1 MNVKCQK
8 IAFIVFI
15 LFLLSIYT
23 AGHGA
28 EKEESNGGNESS
40 MAAAQEPNLFELKGM
55 GIKLTYSATGFS
67 GQPQL
72 TYKDKRRTMTFHGE
86 EIRQLD
92 SEIGLQI
99 TVILEQ
105 IPDLRTETLTLILPA
120 INAEMTETP
129 FQTNAIITTHRTS
142 IGGPDLV
149 KGVLQTYR
157 IKTLRGIART
167 VIF

>member
-1 MNVKCQK
+1 MKCQK
-8 IAFIVFI
+8 IVFI
-15 LFLLSIYT
+15 WFILLLFSICGIT
-23 AGHGA
+23 NGA
-28 EKEESNGGNESS
+28 EKAPSDGREVSPGAE
-40 MAAAQEPNLFELKGM
+40 AQEPNVFELKGM
-55 GIKLTYSATGFS
+55 GIELTYSTTSLS

-72 TYKDKRRTMTFHGE
+72 TYKDMKRTLTYRGE

-92 SEIGLQI
+92 SEIGQQV
-99 TVILEQ
+99 TVTLEQ

-120 INAEMTETP
+120 INVEATGTG
-129 FQTNAIITTHRTS
+129 FQTIAIITTHRTS

-157 IKTLRGIART
+157 TKTLRGTART

>member
-1 MNVKCQK
+1 MHMKPHR
-8 IAFIVFI
+8 IATTALLSL
-15 LFLLSIYT
+15 LFLTCSETYGAAVADPD
-23 AGHGA
+23 AGKGSLIA
-28 EKEESNGGNESS
+28 ST
-40 MAAAQEPNLFELKGM
+40 QEPNHFELKGT
-55 GIKLTYSATGFS
+55 GIEVTYSTSSFS

-72 TYKDKRRTMTFHGE
+72 TYKDKKRILTFQGE

-92 SEIGLQI
+92 SEIGLQV
-99 TVILEQ
+99 TVTLEQ
-105 IPDLRTETLTLILPA
+105 VPDLRTETLTLILPA
-120 INAEMTETP
+120 INLEVTEIP

-157 IKTLRGIART
+157 IKTLKGTARM